1 MIKKRKE
8 FINPITGEVTE
19 IVNRNPKQRI
29 AINRNS
35 MDVGFSKDSCKRI
48 TTTFQ
53 YKSKKYFKDSYTN
66 FIKNLEFPQ
75 ISTGM
80 NHYVRDIIVID
91 IDSCVDTNFNSNT
104 NLKNLNNKKLA
115 DSKISNNKNLTGG
128 YDFEYSKT
136 KNNFESLN
144 NINSKSLNINEI
156 KQKLNSL
163 GISASIMVKKAS
175 CHCQIHIGINQI
187 KIKDFYTET
196 STDLHSKYLTLTR
209 LLNEYFNG
217 DLKFTGWR
225 CQNPY
230 YKSQF
235 KYVEISNEVY
245 DFETLF
251 LKCKS
256 QINFKKFKNLTV
268 GYNFE
273 SLNVKNTKLNI
284 KILEST
290 SRDMTLFKQLWIFFN
305 TEAKLNRLKSIS
317 DYNDLPFKMYGE
329 ICKKFNKFNL
339 KSSNQQILYIA
350 RNAYSKII
358 DNFVIPSTYSEAQ
371 RNYSRLKRFINK
383 MRRINGLEKMSPQ
396 LKYKYKSES
405 LKSLSDQLSNIL
417 LGPFDYGSNTF
428 ELDLKE
434 ALNHLAFFKSEILN
448 SFLKFKNIKNFADGK
463 DFKFASFESFKKLNE
478 LKFKSFKMNQFDSLI
493 NNLKSF
499 NTLNYINET
508 LNNKNTNLN
517 ILNCIFKSEG
527 LNDAIFKTNFNTL
540 NCKKLTGG
548 CNFEVLKLNFEKL
561 FSAYSNIIN
570 IFYRKMNDF
579 EYSTRIL
586 PDLELVPKNNT
597 YFRNFSSKIAS

>member
-35 MDVGFSKDSCKRI
+35 MDVGFSKDSCRRI

-91 IDSCVDTNFNSNT
+91 IDSCVDTDS
-104 NLKNLNNKKLA
+104 KIVKKLP
-115 DSKISNNKNLTGG
+115 DFEISNNKTLSI
-128 YDFEYSKT
+128 D
-136 KNNFESLN
+136 
-144 NINSKSLNINEI
+144 EI

-163 GISASIMVKKAS
+163 GISASIMIKKQS
-175 CHCQIHIGINQI
+175 SHCQIHIGINQI
-187 KIKDFYTET
+187 KIKDFYSET

-251 LKCKS
+251 LKIKNLNIS
-256 QINFKKFKNLTV
+256 NISNNKNLTE

-273 SLNVKNTKLNI
+273 FLNVKNTKLNI
-284 KILEST
+284 KNLKST
-290 SRDMTLFKQLWIFFN
+290 SRDITLFKQLWIFFN
-305 TEAKLNRLKSIS
+305 TEAKLNRLKPIS
-317 DYNDLPFKMYGE
+317 DYNNLPFKMYGE
-329 ICKKFNKFNL
+329 ICKKFNKFNS
-339 KSSNQQILYIA
+339 KSSNQQILSIE
-350 RNAYSKII
+350 RSAYSKII

-371 RNYSRLKRFINK
+371 RNYSRLKRFISK

-405 LKSLSDQLSNIL
+405 LKSLTNQLANIL
-417 LGPFDYGSNTF
+417 SGPFDYGSNTL

-448 SFLKFKNIKNFADGK
+448 SLNSILKSENSKNNKSKNTKNFAVGK
-463 DFKFASFESFKKLNE
+463 DFKTNLKNASFESFKKLNG
-478 LKFKSFKMNQFDSLI
+478 LNFNSFKINRFDSLI

-499 NTLNYINET
+499 DILNYIDESETKFETLNY
-508 LNNKNTNLN
+508 KN
-517 ILNCIFKSEG
+517 KSEG
-527 LNDAIFKTNFNTL
+527 LNDANFKTAFNTL
-540 NCKKLTGG
+540 NYKIQKNTNLNITNYKKLTGG
-548 CNFEVLKLNFEKL
+548 YDFEVLKLNFEKL
-561 FSAYSNIIN
+561 FFAYSNIIN

-579 EYSTRIL
+579 EFKTRIL

-597 YFRNFSSKIAS
+597 YFRNFNSKIAS